1 MATTTTQYVTTDYL
15 NNEEFLKAS
24 NIKAGS
30 NITLSTSGKDVT
42 INASGGTELNYYHE
56 YIDYRGAWI
65 DANSF
70 QVNANSTFVFGPLYA
85 KTSMN
90 EYSNGIIL
98 EGNNTTIG
106 AANANVSLQGEEVS
120 ITNCSTFKVGPVHAI
135 ELKTNNS
142 LTPDFIGCE
151 AHLDNNN
158 AYLYANSA
166 IELHANS
173 TFVFGPLYAGG
184 TEFFAGPDGVLVHNV
199 KPVLNVTSSDGT
211 VTINKSGYNLDL
223 KANGGGT
230 TLTYYHESGTD
241 VSIETPDHI
250 NFKANDTIYFDGP
263 SLVAQASTMDIYC
276 NDKITLTASATD
288 NYINLANDCIE
299 INADTNANIIGSN
312 LHIKSYS
319 SAYIT
324 GPTIQIGN
332 KENTG
337 SSTQTVNIISPYT
350 RIYNGENGTRGIT
363 YSTLN
368 DIEVI
373 RLESINSIFAQGPYV
388 FIGDATIMDGI
399 QYEKKSNDKTS
410 INLNANVIHANGQ
423 STVFITSP
431 QFTVGADDSSTALE
445 FVDQGAHNH
454 IILNVNSVYII
465 GPDHG
470 GNDFYVKATNTR
482 LSSSTFAIG
491 PCGLL
496 SMESDKININ
506 SPNSV
511 FISGPSIQLNQPAEP
526 GISISPNNIE
536 ISMTTNPGTSSQ
548 DLGTTLTLTKN
559 DANISVY
566 ATGTGKEF
574 EFNVNTVDVLDRNI
588 NKYFE
593 NLTRVDGEGGSG
605 VWPPMKNH
613 GVYYIIQ
620 DEHRPDG
627 DWSFNFPVD
636 GQLAIDMTSD
646 SSIMFGNVR
655 TVELH
660 IKHNKNTRRRGVA

>member
-106 AANANVSLQGEEVS
+106 ATTANVSLQGEEVS

-135 ELKTNNS
+135 ELKTNS
-142 LTPDFIGCE
+142 AFTPDFIGCE
-151 AHLDNNN
+151 ARLDNNN

-250 NFKANDTIYFDGP
+250 DFKANDTIYFEGP
-263 SLVAQASTMDIYC
+263 RLVAQANTMYVKCD
-276 NDKITLTASATD
+276 DEITL
-288 NYINLANDCIE
+288 
-299 INADTNANIIGSN
+299 NADTDANIT
-312 LHIKSYS
+312 
-319 SAYIT
+319 A
-324 GPTIQIGN
+324 GN
-332 KENTG
+332 
-337 SSTQTVNIISPYT
+337 
-350 RIYNGENGTRGIT
+350 
-363 YSTLN
+363 
-368 DIEVI
+368 VI
-373 RLESINSIFAQGPYV
+373 LINSNNSVYATGPYV
-388 FIGDATIMDGI
+388 FVGDTDQSNGMT
-399 QYEKKSNDKTS
+399 YERKSNDKTH
-410 INLNANVIHANGQ
+410 IDLNADVIHANCQ
-423 STVFITSP
+423 SSVFITGP
-431 QFTVGADDSSTALE
+431 QFTVGANNSSPALE
-445 FVDQGAHNH
+445 FVDQGGHNR
-454 IILNVNSVYII
+454 IILNANSVYII
-465 GPDHG
+465 GPSIS
-470 GNDFYVKATNTR
+470 DFYVQATNTK
-482 LSSSTFAIG
+482 LSSSIFAIG

-496 SMESDKININ
+496 SMDSDTINLN
-506 SPNSV
+506 SHNSI
-511 FISGPSIQLNQPAEP
+511 FISGPYIQLNQPAKP
-526 GISISPNNIE
+526 GISITPNNMVL
-536 ISMTTNPGTSSQ
+536 SMTENTGTPSQ
-548 DLGTTLTLTKN
+548 NLGTTLTFTKDN
-559 DANISVY
+559 AKITAY

-574 EFNVNTVDVLDRNI
+574 EFNVNTVDVLDRNV

-593 NLTRVDGEGGSG
+593 NLTRVGGISDIDIP
-605 VWPPMKNH
+605 WPKMKNH
-613 GVYYIIQ
+613 GVYYLIQ
-620 DEHRPDG
+620 DEYRPDG
-627 DWSFNFPVD
+627 DWSFNVPVD

-646 SSIMFGNVR
+646 SSTIGNVR

-660 IKHNKNTRRRGVA
+660 IKHNKNTRRCGVA